1 MLFKQF
7 KLDIKLIK
15 DIDKTLLF
23 SMIALVLYGILNIY
37 LCTKGGK
44 YDGFAFKQ
52 FVWLIISLVVL
63 YIFLSIDYTIM
74 MNYVPLFYWGSVILL
89 IATMFFGSEING
101 AKGWIRLG
109 PLSLQ
114 ASEIAKIGIIL
125 MLAKKLDEMDG
136 KINDV
141 KNFFTLVFYTAVPV
155 LFIIIQPD
163 MGMTMVCFFIVLG
176 IFFVAGL
183 DMKIIGGGLA
193 SLVIAII
200 VVINSSFIPA
210 YQKSRFTG
218 FLNPEADYA
227 GNGYHLTQSLIGI
240 GSGGIL
246 GSRPSLKADA
256 ATGYAAQNVPEVH
269 TDFIFSAIAEQLG
282 LLGAAFLL
290 ILYGFLIYEMISI
303 ARTSKDICGSV
314 ICVGIVSYFLSKILQ
329 NIGMTIGLLPITG
342 ITLPLI
348 SYGGSSLLTTVISV
362 GLVLNVGMRR
372 KKIHF

>member
-210 YQKSRFTG
+210 YQKKQIYRVLKSR
-218 FLNPEADYA
+218 
-227 GNGYHLTQSLIGI
+227 
-240 GSGGIL
+240 
-246 GSRPSLKADA
+246 SRL
-256 ATGYAAQNVPEVH
+256 
-269 TDFIFSAIAEQLG
+269 
-282 LLGAAFLL
+282 
-290 ILYGFLIYEMISI
+290 
-303 ARTSKDICGSV
+303 CW
-314 ICVGIVSYFLSKILQ
+314 
-329 NIGMTIGLLPITG
+329 
-342 ITLPLI
+342 
-348 SYGGSSLLTTVISV
+348 
-362 GLVLNVGMRR
+362 
-372 KKIHF
+372 